1 MSPPPDAE
9 RSPHSEGDR
18 SQIIDVDASTTV
30 HRSATARRES
40 PTLAYLAGRERVL
53 GHRVTLPEDPSAAAD
68 TLAEIHGGRRRAAA
82 WLRRV
87 LSEVVAP

>member
-1 MSPPPDAE
+1 MNPPETRQRPAGGPGEAQDTDLGESAGT
-9 RSPHSEGDR
+9 P
-18 SQIIDVDASTTV
+18 
-30 HRSATARRES
+30 HRSRDRS
-40 PTLAYLAGRERVL
+40 PTLAYLDGRERVL